1 MKEMK
6 ERCVD
11 NTSSS
16 IKKQKTKQTL
26 QIGHVF
32 SYTKLKHHTAWVFD
46 ILSVLKYMVSNI
58 KYSLLMNSKRQIMY
72 LLRPY

>member
-1 MKEMK
+1 MIGGGEREEEMSIAHFHPYDSIQFQCQNVRNEMKWKEKK

-11 NTSSS
+11 TSSS

-32 SYTKLKHHTAWVFD
+32 SYTKH
-46 ILSVLKYMVSNI
+46 
-58 KYSLLMNSKRQIMY
+58 
-72 LLRPY
+72 